1 MMQHVE
7 NYNNLLKNTRDRSIK
22 NRVPIT
28 ISVELES
35 PRAGNRL
42 LELLPY
48 SDVVFV
54 GKEFAINQ
62 GFHNMEEVMQN
73 IGQDTRL
80 K

>member
-1 MMQHVE
+1 MMQHIE
-7 NYNNLLKNTRDRSIK
+7 NYNNLLKNRHDRGIK

-42 LELLPY
+42 LELLSY

-54 GKEFAINQ
+54 GKEFATSQ
-62 GFHNMEEVMQN
+62 GFHNMEEVMQS
-73 IGQDTRL
+73 IGQNTRL